1 MYYDTLKGSGLKA
14 VLRSTCSTAM
24 SKFIGNATVVLD
36 NGERAEQAQE
46 ALAEHKAMYAKA
58 MAELMKHT
66 PSEFDMPNSFEET
79 LDFMIRGKEIKQADI
94 DRLVNAGVS
103 EEEARRVLGQGST
116 TNAKLQGLR
125 DQIIE
130 LWGTTE
136 PAGEPSL
143 SVRVYYGYA
152 VRAAR
157 ALAQARER
165 VIRMIGL
172 KKRIP
177 PQVLPDILA
186 STTALINWAQE
197 FEQDE
202 EVQQWMEEQDGRGYP
217 VERVADQFPS

>member
-14 VLRSTCSTAM
+14 VLRSTCGTAM
-24 SKFIGNATVVLD
+24 AKFIGNATIVLGQ
-36 NGERAEQAQE
+36 GERAEQAWG
-46 ALAEHKAMYAKA
+46 ALSDHKAMYTKA
-58 MAELMKHT
+58 HAELMKHAPSKFDT
-66 PSEFDMPNSFEET
+66 PNTFEET
-79 LDFMIRGKEIKQADI
+79 IDFMIRGKEIKQADI

-103 EEEARRVLGQGST
+103 EEEARRVLGQDST
-116 TNAKLQGLR
+116 TNTKLQGLR
-125 DQIIE
+125 EQIVG
-130 LWGTTE
+130 LWETTE
-136 PAGEPSL
+136 PADEPAL
-143 SVRVYYGYA
+143 SVRVYYDYA

-157 ALAQARER
+157 ALLQARER

-172 KKRIP
+172 KKRVP
-177 PQVLPDILA
+177 AQVLPDILA

>member
-14 VLRSTCSTAM
+14 VLRSTCGTAM
-24 SKFIGNATVVLD
+24 AKFIGNAAVVLD
-36 NGERAEQAQE
+36 QGERAEQARE
-46 ALAEHKAMYAKA
+46 ALAEHKTMHHKA
-58 MAELMKHT
+58 YTELLKHT
-66 PSEFDMPNSFEET
+66 PSEFDMPNTFEET
-79 LDFMIRGKEIKQADI
+79 IDFMIRGKEIKQADI
-94 DRLVNAGVS
+94 DRLVNAGVG
-103 EEEARRVLGQGST
+103 EDEARRVLGQGST

-125 DQIIE
+125 EQIIE

-136 PAGEPSL
+136 LVEEPSL
-143 SVRVYYGYA
+143 SVRVYYDYA

-172 KKRIP
+172 KKRVP
-177 PQVLPDILA
+177 AQVLPDILA

-217 VERVADQFPS
+217 VDRVADQFPS